1 MRDHS
6 FFAADAYDE
15 RLTLHARDGVHA
27 RYLQEIGDVFGVV
40 YLVKERLLIGVHI
53 HGGDEYI
60 FGFERHLILHL
71 HGSAF
76 RSLAGWVR
84 ECTQPRFHR
93 DIEGIRGE
101 RLIGVSGVSQGKLV
115 ASEVHRVAGEIA
127 LKSPKP
133 DAAKAE
139 AYFERALAVARQQQA
154 KSWDGP
160 HHLQEL
166 LVARSGEE
174 LPQLLQVIRDFRRA
188 CPRLLRHGCYRIF
201 MGPSPSTEQ
210 MRARSLS
217 CGPSLSTWYH
227 YIAVQVLARAL
238 AARPNNRK
246 SEAHRE
252 TRCQVDPRPTITSTS
267 DRHPKHWFCN
277 CERPQIQFH
286 GK

>member
-1 MRDHS
+1 MQLTYLVERMPPVACEWSHLGGPASRFDSFSPFTTHQDVRTIDFVDCGMARTIMRDHS

-76 RSLAGWVR
+76 RSLAGQVR

-101 RLIGVSGVSQGKLV
+101 RLIGVSGVSQG
-115 ASEVHRVAGEIA
+115 
-127 LKSPKP
+127 
-133 DAAKAE
+133 
-139 AYFERALAVARQQQA
+139 
-154 KSWDGP
+154 
-160 HHLQEL
+160 
-166 LVARSGEE
+166 
-174 LPQLLQVIRDFRRA
+174 
-188 CPRLLRHGCYRIF
+188 
-201 MGPSPSTEQ
+201 
-210 MRARSLS
+210 
-217 CGPSLSTWYH
+217 
-227 YIAVQVLARAL
+227 
-238 AARPNNRK
+238 
-246 SEAHRE
+246 
-252 TRCQVDPRPTITSTS
+252 
-267 DRHPKHWFCN
+267 
-277 CERPQIQFH
+277 